1 MDLPCAFGACLYVVL
16 RIFTFLLW
24 TWPFFLAFSGD
35 SSQNN
40 SGEAGSCIFDVQR
53 FIHATR
59 QAGRRSTNPVT
70 VRIDFCGSR
79 KADFLQKERGRS
91 CAR

>member
-16 RIFTFLLW
+16 RIFAFFLW
-24 TWPFFLAFSGD
+24 TRSFFLAFSGD
-35 SSQNN
+35 PSQNN
-40 SGEAGSCIFDVQR
+40 NGEVGSCIFDVQR
-53 FIHATR
+53 IVHAAW
-59 QAGRRSTNPVT
+59 QAGRRSTNPVA